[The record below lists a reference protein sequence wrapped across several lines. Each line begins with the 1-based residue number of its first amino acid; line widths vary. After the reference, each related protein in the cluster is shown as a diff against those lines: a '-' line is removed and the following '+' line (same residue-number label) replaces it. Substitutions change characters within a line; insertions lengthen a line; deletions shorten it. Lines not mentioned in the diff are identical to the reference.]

1 MTAQEREDFI
11 NLIYNDYLY
20 NIEGLTL
27 LLKETNDAIMMM
39 QKLRDQYGIVS
50 EESVIYT
57 KLQLEAMTKAWLLL
71 HKK

>member
-20 NIEGLTL
+20 DFEGLTL
-27 LLKETNDAIMMM
+27 LLKETNDAIMIME
-39 QKLRDQYGIVS
+39 KLRDQYGIVS

>member
-20 NIEGLTL
+20 DFQGLTL

-39 QKLRDQYGIVS
+39 QKLRDQYGIVT

>member
-1 MTAQEREDFI
+1 MTAQEQEDFI

>member
-27 LLKETNDAIMMM
+27 LLKETNDAIMIME
-39 QKLRDQYGIVS
+39 KLRDQYGIVT

>member
-20 NIEGLTL
+20 DFEGLTL
-27 LLKETNDAIMMM
+27 LLKETNDAIMIME
-39 QKLRDQYGIVS
+39 KLRDQYGIVT